1 MSRKDMWQMAFC
13 VVLGVLLAAAAIWMA
28 CQLYGGC
35 GASGAL
41 SFDPV
46 VAEMVDR
53 GLV

>member
-1 MSRKDMWQMAFC
+1 MNRKDMWQMAFC

-46 VAEMVDR
+46 VAEMANR
-53 GLV
+53 GMV

>member
-1 MSRKDMWQMAFC
+1 MRYRKDLWMMAFC
-13 VVLGVLLAAAAIWMA
+13 VVLGVLLAGALMWMA
-28 CQLYGGC
+28 TQLKGC
-35 GASGAL
+35 SASGAL

>member
-13 VVLGVLLAAAAIWMA
+13 VVLGVILAAIAAWMA

-35 GASGAL
+35 GAL